1 MAIMAVFLVVI
12 AAVMLLPG
20 TAKKLPPGAP
30 GAPGAPGSPG
40 APGPGTDATA
50 TFTVRTATV
59 ARRSLQD
66 YIESNGDIVVDTAVK
81 VYPQVS
87 GEIRSVKVALG
98 SYVAKGQLIAE
109 IDPSMPGSAYVLNP
123 VHAPIAGTVT
133 TAPMPVGST
142 VTASSAIIELG
153 DIADVEAEAKIPERY
168 VGVLRLGLKASVAFE
183 AYPGESFSATVSRV
197 SPIVDAGSRT
207 KTIRLSFDKSDPRIN
222 AGMFAKIQLDTVVYA
237 NRLTVSGSAVL
248 SDTSGSYVFI
258 VNADGTA
265 SRRAVTTGADVDGIV
280 ELASGVDEGE
290 LVVIEGASVL
300 FDGAVIKDITVAG
313 ASK

>member
-1 MAIMAVFLVVI
+1 VKKRNMAIMAVFLVVI

-30 GAPGAPGSPG
+30 GAA
-40 APGPGTDATA
+40 GPGTDATA

-59 ARRSLQD
+59 TRRSLQG

-98 SYVAKGQLIAE
+98 SYVVKGQLIAE
-109 IDPSMPGSAYVLNP
+109 IDPSMPGSAYALNP

-142 VTASSAIIELG
+142 VTASSAIIGLG
-153 DIADVEAEAKIPERY
+153 DITDVEAEAMIPERY
-168 VGVLRLGLKASVAFE
+168 VGVLKLGLKASVAFE

-222 AGMFAKIQLDTVVYA
+222 AGMFAKIQLDTVIYA

-265 SRRAVTTGADVDGIV
+265 SRRAVTTGADVDGTV

-300 FDGAVIKDITVAG
+300 FDGAVIKDITVTG